1 MTACV
6 NKKSKRVAAVVTA
19 SLVGAL
25 SIGAPAVALAA
36 NANIDMLV
44 SDEANAFTSGKIEA
58 YTVNGEWT
66 NGASLDV
73 KSKPISIIATG
84 EPIKVEVGHLLL
96 ANNDKKLEDME
107 LSEDYKQTYVAAD
120 KDGKPGKAVD
130 KIVDPGK
137 YFVKVEAVDGK
148 YEGGVVYLP
157 VKVTPDDLGILTAFE
172 VNPASESDND
182 DGDFVF
188 TGSKLNIGIKN
199 ASNTTLVEG
208 VDYEIKFLN
217 DGAAES
223 AAGVEVKNVGK
234 YWAVVNGLGK
244 YAGEKAYLDSFEVKP
259 FGLAGNKVKVVVDPI
274 IGSDNYAGASY
285 TVTWTDDAGRVT
297 VLDNAYTKLVLKDGI
312 FGENTDY
319 NNFKV
324 VDADAA
330 DANVI
335 GETKNVFTVSKFAKA
350 ATFKYDGSA
359 WADTFKTVVADEDS
373 DRFDVSK
380 IVAFDEKGKKLDS
393 KDLSVEVRNA
403 AGAVVWSTSNQA
415 DVDWMTTPGVY
426 TVKATYAGS
435 DFNYGGTASCKV
447 TVVADILDADAKVYV
462 KFGDDTVDSVVRDW
476 TGSDIM
482 KNFTVVVKDNNGN
495 GLYPN
500 GDYTVEYKDS
510 EGNAVDN
517 FADAGEYTVEIKSD
531 KYELTGTTVV
541 KVTINKLDLSK
552 LALNDAT
559 KFNYTFL
566 DVKSGAVA
574 IDLTKV
580 SYTEG
585 VDMNG
590 NGKLDPTAI
599 PTGAEI
605 KLQQEQGDGTWKDV
619 KKAAADKTA
628 HYRAIVTA
636 GNNAVEKS
644 CVFAS
649 EDGTVLDFW
658 AANSDDFKFADVKPC
673 DWFFNAVAA
682 AEEVGIMNGYGNRQV
697 FGPNDQLKRGQVAV
711 ILYNMAGSEDINGLD
726 EFLEGSY
733 NELFGWTSFDDVN
746 GKEYYGKAIAWA
758 KQAGVVN
765 GYADG
770 TFRPES
776 YITREEFAAMLANFA
791 KKFNEFDSVDADK
804 VLSSY
809 ADASSVSD
817 WAKDAVAW
825 AVDSKI
831 MGKGGSINPASNIT
845 RGEAAAMSVDSDL
858 KVEE

>member
-25 SIGAPAVALAA
+25 SIGAPAVALAE

-44 SDEANAFTSGKIEA
+44 SDEANAFTNGKISAYKVNNDVWVTNKDFTVDSKDAVKVEA
-58 YTVNGEWT
+58 N
-66 NGASLDV
+66 
-73 KSKPISIIATG
+73 G
-84 EPIKVEVGHLLL
+84 EPIKIMVG
-96 ANNDKKLEDME
+96 NVVPDNGDSE
-107 LSEDYKQTYVAAD
+107 LSGMQNSDDYKQTYVVAD

-157 VKVTPDDLGILTAFE
+157 VKVTPVDLGTLTAFE
-172 VNPASESDND
+172 VNPANESDND
-182 DGDFVF
+182 DDTFVF

-199 ASNTTLVEG
+199 ASDTTLVEG

-217 DGAAES
+217 DGAVES

-259 FGLAGNKVKVVVDPI
+259 FGLGGDMVKVVVDPI
-274 IGSDNYAGASY
+274 IGSESYADASY
-285 TVTWTDDAGRVT
+285 TVTWTDGADRVT
-297 VLDNAYTKLVLKDGI
+297 VLDNSYTKLVLKDGI

-319 NNFKV
+319 TNFKV
-324 VDADAA
+324 VDADAT
-330 DANVI
+330 DANVY
-335 GETKNVFTVSKFAKA
+335 GETKNTFTVSKFAKA

-359 WADTFKTVVADEDS
+359 WVDTFKTVLGDDEPAF
-373 DRFDVSK
+373 FDVDA
-380 IVAFDEKGKKLDS
+380 IAAHDENGKKLDD
-393 KDLSVEVRNA
+393 KGGKLTFTVYNA
-403 AGAVVWSTSNQA
+403 AGES
-415 DVDWMTTPGVY
+415 VDASILKSTPGVY
-426 TVKATYAGS
+426 TVKAVYKG
-435 DFNYGGTASCKV
+435 DNNVYGGSASCKV
-447 TVVADILDADAKVYV
+447 TVVQDVLDADAKVYV
-462 KFGDDTVDSVVRDW
+462 KFGQDTVDSVVRDW
-476 TGSDIM
+476 TGSDI
-482 KNFTVVVKDNNGN
+482 KGNFTVVVKDNDGD
-495 GLYPN
+495 GLSEST
-500 GDYTVEYKDS
+500 DYTVEYKDS
-510 EGNAVDN
+510 EGNAVDSLT
-517 FADAGEYTVEIKSD
+517 DAGEYTVEVKSD

-552 LALNDAT
+552 LTLSADP

-566 DVKSGAVA
+566 DVKGTSDVAVVNSM
-574 IDLTKV
+574 IL
-580 SYTEG
+580 YTEG

-590 NGKLDPTAI
+590 NGELDPTAI
-599 PTGAEI
+599 PAGAEI

-619 KKAAADKTA
+619 KKAKAGKTS

-636 GNNAVEKS
+636 GNTSIEKN

-658 AANSDDFKFADVKPC
+658 AADSTKFKFADVKPC
-673 DWFFNAVAA
+673 DWFFNAVADA
-682 AEEVGIMNGYGNRQV
+682 DGIMNGYGNTKL
-697 FGPNDQLKRGQVAV
+697 FGANDPLKRGQVAV
-711 ILYNMAGSEDINGLD
+711 ILYNMAGGESIDDLD
-726 EFLEGSY
+726 GILEGSY
-733 NELFGWTSFDDVN
+733 NELIGWTSFDDVN

-776 YITREEFAAMLANFA
+776 FISREEFAGMLANFA
-791 KKFNEFDSVDADK
+791 KKFNAFGSVDVDK
-804 VLSSY
+804 VLGSY

-825 AVDSKI
+825 AVDNKI

-845 RGEAAAMSVDSDL
+845 RAEAAAMSVDSGL
-858 KVEE
+858 KLQ